1 MDGREAL
8 ARRLRA
14 ERRRD
19 EAKEVHAL
27 RKPSRA
33 AWAINHVAREEPQ
46 LAAEAVAAGDA
57 LREAQLALAGSGGPD
72 ALRAAASAQRAAVDR
87 FSQAAR
93 ETLAGAG
100 LSGEDLLGRIGETL
114 LAAATDPDLA
124 ERVGA
129 GRVVK
134 EQAPVGFGALAAG
147 PGPLVP
153 ATSKRGKSA
162 ARSKDR
168 PDARAAR
175 AADEEARRRTEAA
188 REEEEHRR
196 ARRRHGCATPVPAR
210 RAHTR
215 RQRSSRQPSTRSEV
229 AGPRRAMPSTAPSGR
244 STKRTGKRRISRARW
259 GKRRA
264 RRPERPRSYTSSR
277 LRRRS
282 DRRAIR
288 LRPAL
293 APLSGS
299 ARAPRPRGS
308 WHASASRRRARHR
321 RRCARAPPPA
331 RAARCPIRTQP
342 SCPPA
347 RR

>member
-1 MDGREAL
+1 MAAAEWDLGAEIDRLYGLPPEAFVDGREAL

-93 ETLAGAG
+93 ETLAGGG

-196 ARRRHGCATPVPAR
+196 AESQAR
-210 RAHTR
+210 VRDARAGEARAHEEAAQLEAALDKARGRGTKAR
-215 RQRSSRQPSTRSEV
+215 DALDRAQRKVDE
-229 AGPRRAMPSTAPSGR
+229 A
-244 STKRTGKRRISRARW
+244 
-259 GKRRA
+259 
-264 RRPERPRSYTSSR
+264 EREAAD
-277 LRRRS
+277 LEG
-282 DRRAIR
+282 
-288 LRPAL
+288 AL
-293 APLSGS
+293 GEAQGEA
-299 ARAPRPRGS
+299 ARA
-308 WHASASRRRARHR
+308 SALLHELEAE
-321 RRCARAPPPA
+321 
-331 RAARCPIRTQP
+331 AAE
-342 SCPPA
+342 
-347 RR
+347 